1 MGCKQCKILFT
12 KPVKSTVNFTNIQ
25 PTRTS
30 SEIVTVQPTNS
41 SSLSSLTFENL
52 PVELIHHILDRLD
65 TDTIFSSLYNVSPH
79 LNSILRTYDR
89 YKLDFQSISLRYFHR
104 ICSLI
109 RPEQIISMTLC
120 DGNETV
126 GLVELFLRKFPM
138 DSFQQLQ
145 SLTLVNIDDNEQM
158 IRILLSITDR
168 LRELSI
174 ENSNEVYED
183 TVMDILMI
191 VIGKSSLRKLS
202 LDMERERISNPSIL
216 WPMECFL
223 QDIRL
228 AGLCNLSLLRQILI
242 SSPNLR
248 KFQAFDIDF
257 DDEWI
262 DENDE
267 QELEHSPIL
276 PIVNA
281 CHLTSLSLT
290 YARNEM
296 EKLEWLLPQF
306 TQLISFKY
314 LNIYDIHIEPLYEN
328 DYSLLDGERW
338 KKLLINC
345 ERFEFIFTIHPEA
358 DDDDDDEDDSWNIHQ
373 CFATFQTQFWK
384 DKQWYT
390 ALEQYEKFLL
400 IYSLPYSHHSHY
412 YDRPKYHS
420 LANHPFLRMQSMEF
434 VTKLRINLPAIN
446 EVRRLSRTKS
456 MKTLKTVLIDQI
468 IQNFLF
474 LFIEFRFALLSTCY
488 STNSRWILASS
499 NIDRYYSFINRSN
512 KNRKIR
518 SFRTC
523 SNGDF
528 SNISFASIQI
538 KIININQ
545 FRTR

>member
-1 MGCKQCKILFT
+1 MGCKQCKILFG
-12 KPVKSTVNFTNIQ
+12 KPVKSTVNFTNLH
-25 PTRTS
+25 PSRS
-30 SEIVTVQPTNS
+30 SDIVTVQPAAS
-41 SSLSSLTFENL
+41 PSSSLTFENL
-52 PVELIHHILDRLD
+52 PVELIYHILDRLD
-65 TDTIFSSLYNVSPH
+65 TDTIFTSLYNVSPH

-89 YKLDFQSISLRYFHR
+89 YKLDLQSISLRYFHR

-109 RPEQIISMTLC
+109 RPEQIVSMTLS

-126 GLVELFLRKFPM
+126 GLVELFLRKFPLE
-138 DSFQQLQ
+138 SFQQLQ

-158 IRILLSITDR
+158 IRILLSSTDR

-174 ENSNEVYED
+174 ENTNEVYED

-216 WPMECFL
+216 WPTECFL
-223 QDIRL
+223 QEIRF

-242 SSPNLR
+242 CTPNLR
-248 KFQAFDIDF
+248 KFQAYDIDF

-267 QELEHSPIL
+267 QELEHSPLL
-276 PIVNA
+276 PIANA
-281 CHLTSLSLT
+281 SNLTSLSLI

-338 KKLLINC
+338 RKLLVHC
-345 ERFEFIFTIHPEA
+345 QRFQFIFTIHPDE
-358 DDDDDDEDDSWNIHQ
+358 DDDDDEDESWNVHQ

-384 DKQWYT
+384 DKHWYT

-400 IYSLPYSHHSHY
+400 IYSLPYPHHSHY
-412 YDRPKYHS
+412 YDRPKYLS
-420 LANHPFLRMQSMEF
+420 LVNHPFLRTQSMEF
-434 VTKLRINLPAIN
+434 VTKLRLNLPVIN
-446 EVRRLSRTKS
+446 EVSSMRGRL
-456 MKTLKTVLIDQI
+456 
-468 IQNFLF
+468 
-474 LFIEFRFALLSTCY
+474 
-488 STNSRWILASS
+488 
-499 NIDRYYSFINRSN
+499 
-512 KNRKIR
+512 
-518 SFRTC
+518 
-523 SNGDF
+523 
-528 SNISFASIQI
+528 
-538 KIININQ
+538 
-545 FRTR
+545 